1 MSDAALRPRLQPFV
15 AAVLAKI
22 PRGGSIDLLRV
33 QGMLA
38 MNRAF
43 QDATVGLKRRTGV
56 AQRFI
61 ELFPLQFKLA
71 DNQVSRVSLRLT
83 SKTRPP

>member
-1 MSDAALRPRLQPFV
+1 
-15 AAVLAKI
+15 
-22 PRGGSIDLLRV
+22 
-33 QGMLA
+33 MLA
-38 MNRAF
+38 MNPAF
-43 QDATVGLKRRTGV
+43 QEATVGLKKRAGL

-71 DNQVSRVSLRLT
+71 DNQVSRVTLRLT